1 MQKQGFV
8 LASTA
13 SNQPRW
19 HETLVQVELE
29 YTAGALRSQE
39 AARASA
45 EERAADERAALLE
58 DARRLRQQ
66 LALKDLV
73 LSSFVPARE
82 VSKVSM
88 CDWQSKHVRCV
99 GVVHVCQYNQ
109 LHGIT
114 NNTICSDNTFKAPLL
129 LLPSSVR

>member
-1 MQKQGFV
+1 MPEQGSV
-8 LASTA
+8 PAQA

-19 HETLVQVELE
+19 MKLIFGQVELE

-73 LSSFVPARE
+73 LSSFMPARE
-82 VSKVSM
+82 VSKV
-88 CDWQSKHVRCV
+88 RARL
-99 GVVHVCQYNQ
+99 GVCAV
-109 LHGIT
+109 
-114 NNTICSDNTFKAPLL
+114 
-129 LLPSSVR
+129 

>member
-1 MQKQGFV
+1 MPAQAQKQPIW
-8 LASTA
+8 
-13 SNQPRW
+13 QR
-19 HETLVQVELE
+19 TLLQVELE

-82 VSKVSM
+82 VSKVGARA
-88 CDWQSKHVRCV
+88 W
-99 GVVHVCQYNQ
+99 HVCCIRK
-109 LHGIT
+109 L
-114 NNTICSDNTFKAPLL
+114 K
-129 LLPSSVR
+129 